1 MEKKS
6 FQAKSLVGLVMATIY
21 LACVL
26 LSCLT
31 FFDVTN
37 VRTKAYGANSVI
49 AYGHVTDGVTNLRF
63 RSSMDTSNTSNVIT
77 KVNGGKTMDIYGTES
92 DSSNYEWLY
101 VAMNINNSYTYG
113 YIAAEYVT
121 IDSYVENSTQTTDES
136 FEDYLT
142 RQGFPESY
150 KSALRQLHAKYPNW
164 VFIADKT
171 GVDWNTLLANENVKG
186 RSLIYSSAASSWKS
200 TAEGCYDWN
209 TGTYVELDSGGWVQA
224 SPDLV
229 AYALDPRNFLTS
241 SYIFMFEKLSY
252 NSVLQTSSGLSS
264 IISGTFME
272 NSSHD
277 LSFEGVS
284 YNYNDALFL
293 AARRSGV
300 SPYHLASRIIQE
312 QGTQGT
318 GSSISGN
325 VSGYGGLYN
334 YYNQGAYKTSSASAV
349 VNGLIYA
356 NRSDSASLRPWNS
369 RMKSIVGGAII
380 LGKNYINKGQ
390 DTIYYEKFDVTNF
403 YHQYMTNILGARSE
417 AVTASK
423 AYTETMKQNTS
434 LVFEIP
440 VYENMPESICD
451 CPVGSGSVNNKLS
464 SLSVSGQSLTPSFN
478 KDTTSYSVIVPN
490 NVASVDISAQAI
502 DSGAA
507 VSGTGTVS
515 LSEGENNFTINVRAQ
530 NGSVRS
536 YYIKIVRESSQSS
549 GSIGDTSYNTS
560 LSISNSRV
568 SGIGIG
574 SDVGSVLENVSITGG
589 YGKIC
594 DKNGNEKTGRVA
606 TGDKLNIY
614 DNNGN
619 IKTSLC
625 VVIYGDINGDGVV
638 DLLDIVR
645 LKKYIVGSISLDSEY
660 LEAADANRNG
670 SSDILDIVAIK
681 KHITGSKYIVE

>member
-21 LACVL
+21 LSCVL

-31 FFDVTN
+31 FFDVAN
-37 VRTKAYGANSVI
+37 ARTKAYGANSVI

-113 YIAAEYVT
+113 YVAAEYVT

-186 RSLIYSSAASSWKS
+186 RSLIYSLAASSWKS

-318 GSSISGN
+318 GSSISGT

-356 NRSDSASLRPWNS
+356 NRSESASLRPWNS
-369 RMKSIVGGAII
+369 RMKSIVGGAIL

-560 LSISNSRV
+560 LSINNSRV

-619 IKTSLC
+619 IKTSLS